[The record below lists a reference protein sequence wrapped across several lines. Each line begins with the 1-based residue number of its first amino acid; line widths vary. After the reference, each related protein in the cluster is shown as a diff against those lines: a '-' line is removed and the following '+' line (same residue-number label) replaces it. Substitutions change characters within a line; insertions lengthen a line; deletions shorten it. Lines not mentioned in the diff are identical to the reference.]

1 MKTSR
6 SCSDSALPGRPKHS
20 VVLLVIV
27 CALGVFVAPAAA
39 DATARNSALAASLT
53 AGARDAM
60 ALGYGAEAVQLLDEA
75 LSWAPADAD
84 ANYMRALA
92 GSSAGQYPASVIP
105 LLETALASNDFRV
118 YSAYDARL
126 LYASL
131 LVRTHR
137 FAEAMRMLSGLP
149 RSAEYLYVEAR
160 AAFALGNTEL
170 SRADV
175 LESLRRS
182 PADPRPLLFWLQVVD
197 RPYAQ
202 PADMR
207 VVTASFAALESL
219 KAVDASILVAL
230 APYAPDIESSR
241 LLVREFRATGG
252 RSPQATV
259 LALRYGLVDEA
270 RATAEMFSGGY
281 VPRQND
287 IRELAGLLSSDDNRN
302 RFKEACLGFSGM
314 IWTDDDRD
322 GFPESITRY
331 EAGLPVG
338 WVLDRDQDGRPEVD
352 VAFASGEPR
361 SAVAHVGSTTLTMSY
376 APWPHVNRVEFAD
389 SVGRRAYAMGPAV
402 FASPIVRFAAML
414 ENAGAPYLVRP
425 DDAPLPTERGVAGQ
439 AYAVESHDAG
449 GTSTAELYDGIPTQL
464 WWRDAYGKSG
474 NAVYNAGLPSDERI
488 DIDGDGRTE
497 ARRVWGRAPDGTA
510 QPLYIEVDFNGDGLY
525 EYRETL
531 VEPLLKAWD
540 YDSDGAVDVTMRTMP
555 DGRSLYSIM
564 PGMGR
569 GGVTTVLYRSGTLE
583 RVDENGVPLALVPDS
598 GGRVLWIGTKPF
610 DLGSGD
616 VQEGYG
622 SRDGVAYRIVAIG
635 GRLYAQVIH

>member
-20 VVLLVIV
+20 VVLLVAV
-27 CALGVFVAPAAA
+27 CACGVFVAQAAA
-39 DATARNSALAASLT
+39 DETARNSAIAASLT

-60 ALGYGAEAVQLLDEA
+60 ALGYGAEAIQLLDEA
-75 LSWAPADAD
+75 LSWAPADSD
-84 ANYMRALA
+84 ANYLRALA
-92 GSSAGQYPASVIP
+92 GSSAGQYSASVMS

-118 YSAYDARL
+118 CSAYDARL
-126 LYASL
+126 LYASI
-131 LVRTHR
+131 LVHTHR
-137 FAEAMRMLSGLP
+137 FAEAIRMLSGLP

-182 PADPRPLLFWLQVVD
+182 PSDPRPLLFWLQVAD
-197 RPYAQ
+197 RPYAM

-207 VVTASFAALESL
+207 IVTAAFAALENL
-219 KAVDASILVAL
+219 KAVDASILIAL

-252 RSPQATV
+252 QSPQATV

-287 IRELAGLLSSDDNRN
+287 IRELAGLLSSDDSRN

-314 IWTDDDRD
+314 VWTDDDRD

-338 WVLDRDQDGRPEVD
+338 WVFDRDQDGRPELD

-361 SAVAHVGSTTLTMSY
+361 SAVAHVGSTTLTISY
-376 APWPHVNRVEFAD
+376 TPWPHANSVEFFD
-389 SVGRRAYAMGPAV
+389 SAGRRVYALGPAV
-402 FASPIVRFAAML
+402 LASPLVRFVPIL
-414 ENAGAPYLVRP
+414 EDSGAPYLVSP
-425 DDAPLPTERGVAGQ
+425 DEAELPTEHGVAGR
-439 AYAVESHDAG
+439 AYAVETHDTG
-449 GTSTAELYDGIPTQL
+449 GTSAATLYDGIPTQS
-464 WWRDAYGKSG
+464 WWRDAFGKSG
-474 NAVYNAGLPSDERI
+474 RTVYAGGLPSDERL

-497 ARRVWGRAPDGTA
+497 ARRVWGRVADGTG
-510 QPLYIEVDFNGDGLY
+510 QPLYIDVDFNGDGLY

-540 YDSDGAVDVTMRTMP
+540 YDSDGAVDMTMRTMA
-555 DGRSLYSIM
+555 DGQSLYSIM
-564 PGMGR
+564 PGMGSS
-569 GGVTTVLYRSGTLE
+569 GVTTVLYRSGVME
-583 RVDENGVPLALVPDS
+583 RVEENGVPLALVPDS
-598 GGRVLWIGTKPF
+598 GGRLVWIGPKPF
-610 DLGSGD
+610 DLGAGA

-622 SRDGVAYRIVAIG
+622 SRDGVAYRIVSIG
-635 GRLYAQVIH
+635 GNLYAQVIH